1 MKKIISLV
9 LIFTMVIT
17 VAIGCTNDKAELAD
31 GVYSA
36 EGEFDERGWK
46 SIITISVE
54 DGKIED
60 VDYDEV
66 TEDGAKKSED
76 DEYAESMKAVSG
88 VTPEEAY
95 EMLEDSLESSQNV
108 DKVDAVSGATSSSE
122 QFKNLANEALKNK

>member
-1 MKKIISLV
+1 MKKIVSLV
-9 LIFTMVIT
+9 LIFTMVMTI
-17 VAIGCTNDKAELAD
+17 AIGCSDNKAELAD

-46 SIITISVE
+46 STITITVE
-54 DGKIED
+54 NGKIED

-66 TEDGAKKSED
+66 TEDGSKKSED
-76 DEYAESMKAVSG
+76 DEYAQSMKGVSG

-95 EMLEDSLESSQNV
+95 EQLEDALESSQNV

-122 QFKNLANEALKNK
+122 QFKNLANEALNKE